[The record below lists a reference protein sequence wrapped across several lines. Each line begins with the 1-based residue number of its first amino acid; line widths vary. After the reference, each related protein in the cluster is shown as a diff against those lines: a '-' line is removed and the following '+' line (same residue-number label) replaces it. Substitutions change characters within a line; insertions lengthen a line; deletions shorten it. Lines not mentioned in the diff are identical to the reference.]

1 MEHLPRSQALFPG
14 LGHGKGP
21 GNEVDRLQTIANLKK
36 LKAAKYETQKP
47 STCLFRCKFLSMFPG
62 FHLA

>member
-1 MEHLPRSQALFPG
+1 MGKIDMEHLPRSQALFPG
-14 LGHGKGP
+14 LEHGKGP

-47 STCLFRCKFLSMFPG
+47 
-62 FHLA
+62 

>member
-1 MEHLPRSQALFPG
+1 MGKIDMEHLPRSQALFPG

-47 STCLFRCKFLSMFPG
+47 
-62 FHLA
+62 